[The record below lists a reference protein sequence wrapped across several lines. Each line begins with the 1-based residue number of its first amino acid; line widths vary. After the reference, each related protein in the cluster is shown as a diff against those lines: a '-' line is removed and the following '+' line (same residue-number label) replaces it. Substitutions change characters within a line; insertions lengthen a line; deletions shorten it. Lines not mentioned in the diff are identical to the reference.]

1 MNTHFSRREFVK
13 TTALGATAVAMSAR
27 SYSQV
32 VGAND
37 RVRVGLIGFG
47 LVGRIH
53 ARNFHANKGSQLV
66 AVSDTFQPRADA
78 CKELVGPDL
87 KQYPDFRKLLDD
99 KSIDAVCVATPD
111 HWHALHAMLACAA
124 GKDVYAE
131 KPMHL
136 FIKEGEWMQKVAS
149 KHNRVVQIGTQ
160 QRSAE
165 HYHQAK
171 DLLRNNAI
179 GEIVSVQCNFF
190 RNIMPGIGN
199 PPDGNPPPE
208 LNWNMLLGPA
218 PQRAYNPNRA
228 IYHFR
233 WFWDYSG
240 GQMTNLGHHSLDVVH
255 WIYDIKGPKAVS
267 SSGGRFFLKD
277 NGEVPDVQDAIIE
290 YPETQFTKG
299 FPAVVQ
305 FRECHAGPA
314 STTMGSLTF
323 MGTKGTM
330 MLGRDGFQIIPD
342 KKVNPINTFAKIIGG
357 HPVGGPQPA
366 PEAEDQLWTEAKQ
379 EKSPGYQAEYV
390 EHVQN
395 FLDCVR
401 SRKTPNSDLAS
412 SHTVSTT
419 CHLANISL
427 RLGRKI
433 KWDIAKQE
441 IIGDSEANHWL
452 RRPYRAPWD
461 KELKALGVA

>member
-1 MNTHFSRREFVK
+1 MNTPVSRREFVK
-13 TTALGATAVAMSAR
+13 ATAAATTALAMSAR

-53 ARNFHANKGSQLV
+53 ARNFNSNKGSKLV

-78 CKELVGPDL
+78 CKELAGGDL

-111 HWHALHAMLACAA
+111 HWHALHTMLACAA
-124 GKDVYAE
+124 GKDVYCE

-136 FIKEGEWMQKVAS
+136 FIKEGEWMQKVAAQH
-149 KHNRVVQIGTQ
+149 KRVVQIGTQ
-160 QRSAE
+160 QRSAA

-171 DLLRNNAI
+171 DLLRNGAI
-179 GEIVSVQCNFF
+179 GDIVSVQCNFF

-199 PPDGNPPPE
+199 PPDGNPPRE
-208 LNWNMLLGPA
+208 LDWNMLLGPA
-218 PQRAYNPNRA
+218 PQRPYNPNRG

-240 GQMTNLGHHSLDVVH
+240 GQMTNLGHHSLDIVH
-255 WIYDIKGPKAVS
+255 WIFDLKGPKAVS
-267 SSGGRFFLKD
+267 SSGGRFHLKD
-277 NGEVPDVQDAIIE
+277 NGEVPDIQDAIIE
-290 YPETQFTKG
+290 YPNFQT
-299 FPAVVQ
+299 VVQ
-305 FRECHAGPA
+305 FRECTAGPS
-314 STTMGSLTF
+314 STSMGSLTF

-330 MLGRDGFQIIPD
+330 LLGRDGFEIIPD
-342 KKVNPINTFAKIIGG
+342 KKVGPTNTFAKIIGG
-357 HPVGGPQPA
+357 HPVGGPQPVDE
-366 PEAEDQLWTEAKQ
+366 PEGQLWTEPKQ
-379 EKSPGYQAEYV
+379 VKSPGYQAQYV
-390 EHVQN
+390 DHAQN

-427 RLGRKI
+427 RLGRKL
-433 KWDIAKQE
+433 KWDADKQE
-441 IIGDSEANHWL
+441 IVGDAEANRWL
-452 RRPYRAPWD
+452 RRPYRSPWD
-461 KELKALGVA
+461 QELKALGIS

>member
-32 VGAND
+32 MGAND

-53 ARNFHANKGSQLV
+53 ARNFHANKGSKLV
-66 AVSDTFQPRADA
+66 AVSDTYQPRADA
-78 CKELVGPDL
+78 CKEMAGPELV
-87 KQYPDFRKLLDD
+87 QYRDFRKLLDD
-99 KSIDAVCVATPD
+99 KSIDAVVIATPD
-111 HWHALHAMLACAA
+111 HWHALQTMLACAA
-124 GKDVYAE
+124 GKDVYCE

-136 FIKEGEWMQKVAS
+136 FIKEGEWMQKVAAQH
-149 KHNRVVQIGTQ
+149 KRVVQIGTQ
-160 QRSAE
+160 QRSAA

-171 DLLRNNAI
+171 ELLRNDAI
-179 GEIVSVQCNFF
+179 GKIVSVQCNFF

-199 PPDGNPPPE
+199 PPDTKAPGE
-208 LNWNMLLGPA
+208 LDWDMMLGPA
-218 PQRAYNPNRA
+218 PQRPYNPNRG

-240 GQMTNLGHHSLDVVH
+240 GQMTNLGHHSLDIVH
-255 WIYDIKGPKAVS
+255 WIFDLKGPKAVS

-277 NGEVPDVQDAIIE
+277 NGEVPDIQDAIIE
-290 YPETQFTKG
+290 YPD

-305 FRECHAGPA
+305 FRECSSGPA
-314 STTMGSLTF
+314 STSMGSLTF
-323 MGTKGTM
+323 MGTRGTM
-330 MLGRDGFQIIPD
+330 TLGRDGFDIIPD
-342 KKVNPINTFAKIIGG
+342 KKVSPMNTFAKIIGG
-357 HPVGGPQPA
+357 HPVGGPQPVDE
-366 PEAEDQLWTEAKQ
+366 PEGQLWTESKQ
-379 EKSPGYQAEYV
+379 VKSPGYQAQYV
-390 EHVQN
+390 DHAQN

-433 KWDIAKQE
+433 KWDANKQE
-441 IIGDSEANHWL
+441 IAGDSEANKWL
-452 RRPYRAPWD
+452 RRAYRSPWD

>member
-1 MNTHFSRREFVK
+1 
-13 TTALGATAVAMSAR
+13 
-27 SYSQV
+27 
-32 VGAND
+32 
-37 RVRVGLIGFG
+37 
-47 LVGRIH
+47 
-53 ARNFHANKGSQLV
+53 
-66 AVSDTFQPRADA
+66 
-78 CKELVGPDL
+78 
-87 KQYPDFRKLLDD
+87 
-99 KSIDAVCVATPD
+99 
-111 HWHALHAMLACAA
+111 
-124 GKDVYAE
+124 
-131 KPMHL
+131 MHL
-136 FIKEGEWMQKVAS
+136 FIKEGEWMQRVADRN
-149 KHNRVVQIGTQ
+149 KRVVQIGTQ

-171 DLLRNNAI
+171 DLLRNGAI
-179 GEIVSVQCNFF
+179 GQIVSVQCNFF

-199 PPDGNPPPE
+199 PPDCPPPAG
-208 LNWNMLLGPA
+208 LDWNMLLGPA
-218 PQRAYNPNRA
+218 PQRPYNPNRG

-240 GQMTNLGHHSLDVVH
+240 GQMTNLGHHSLDIVH
-255 WIYDIKGPKAVS
+255 WIFDIKGPKAVS

-290 YPETQFTKG
+290 YPN

-305 FRECHAGPA
+305 FRECSSGPG
-314 STTMGSLTF
+314 TTSMGSLTF

-330 MLGRDGFQIIPD
+330 TLGRDGFQIIAD

-357 HPVGGPQPA
+357 HPVGGPQPVA
-366 PEAEDQLWTEAKQ
+366 EPEGQLWTEPQ
-379 EKSPGYQAEYV
+379 QVKSAGYQAEYA
-390 EHVQN
+390 EHAQN

-427 RLGRKI
+427 RIGRKI
-433 KWDIAKQE
+433 KWDAHKQE
-441 IIGDSEANHWL
+441 IVGDSEANHWL
-452 RRPYRAPWD
+452 RRPYRSPWD